1 MADTRASIAD
11 HIHARLYEEKSRISL
26 EYRQDPKH
34 FVIDRLLPEELARA
48 IYGAFPAPDALM
60 LRKSIREVKY
70 VTSQMNRCPPLL
82 EECVFAF
89 QDPRV
94 LSLIAEVTG
103 VREIEP
109 DAQLYAGGISLMNRG
124 HFLNPHIDNSH
135 DKERSRYRVMNLL
148 YYMSPDWGSECGGN
162 LELWPQGPREAA
174 LEIPSRFNRL
184 VVMATGRS
192 SWHSVNPVVVDRPR
206 CCVSNYYFSPLSP
219 ESEEYFHVT
228 SFQAR
233 PGQHMRQVMLKAD
246 TLLRMGLRHVVRGG
260 LFKTRHYY
268 QR

>member
-1 MADTRASIAD
+1 MAHTRASIAD
-11 HIHARLYEEKSRISL
+11 HIHARLCEEKSRISL
-26 EYRQDPKH
+26 EYAREPRH
-34 FVIDRLLPEELARA
+34 FVVDRLLPEELAWA
-48 IYGAFPAPDALM
+48 IYQAFPAADAMM

-70 VTSQMNRCPPLL
+70 VTSQMNRCPGLL

-94 LSLIAEVTG
+94 VSLIADVTG
-103 VREIEP
+103 TRELEP
-109 DAQLYAGGISLMNRG
+109 DPQLYAGGISLMSQG

-135 DKERSRYRVMNLL
+135 DKGRSRYRVMNLL
-148 YYMSPDWGSECGGN
+148 YYVSPDWLAECGGN
-162 LELWPQGPREAA
+162 LELWPRGPKEAP
-174 LEIPSRFNRL
+174 LEILSRFNRL
-184 VVMATGRS
+184 VVMATGRF
-192 SWHSVNPVVVDRPR
+192 SWHSVNPVRVDRPR

-219 ESEEYFHVT
+219 EGEEYFHVT

-233 PGQHMRQVMLKAD
+233 PGQPMRQALLKAD
-246 TLLRMGLRHVVRGG
+246 SLLRMGLRRVVRAG